1 MNGQHAFPSP
11 SGMALRLPHL
21 LSLAGVLA
29 VVGLMLYPVQTGF
42 GRADVALPV
51 AAAVLAV
58 LGLCTRVV
66 SPVRLRL
73 GNIDFIAAVWLLYV
87 LLRAWYTPQVPCLH
101 AVVRAVSLASLYA
114 GLRLLFSCSAPSALF
129 TEGSLTLFALL
140 QALLCIFQLLTGS
153 SRHALFPFTGTFLN
167 PGPCSA
173 ALFMGACLGLYRFF
187 SPIPSQ
193 NVRVRQLV
201 FWLTAG
207 TLVLCSLLLPVGWS
221 RAALVAGLCCLVAA
235 GWRRMSL
242 RLRCSLVL
250 CLLAAFLLLYALK
263 RGSADGRVLFFAVS
277 SSAVAQSPFFGS
289 GIGTFF
295 HAYGQQTAAL
305 HSHMP
310 LALAAHADTLTYALS
325 DGMRVAVEQGVA
337 GLLIALMLVLNMLH
351 RLRRRSSA
359 LWLVLFGLLVFSLFS
374 YPFQLLPFQLM
385 LVLLAAYTASP
396 RRRSAVHHAAKPR
409 GRSLGRAFVL
419 TVFAVISAFLVVPS
433 VRQRVLATRQIRMV
447 MGSNGPRVIEQY
459 RSLLPLMS
467 HDAQFLFRCGQA
479 LASCGRYNE
488 SNQVLRQGTLVSNDS
503 MFYVLIGHNYQHLQ
517 AFDQACQAYR
527 QAHGQSPAR
536 HYPLLCLMHL
546 YRQQG
551 MREQA
556 VRIAH
561 CLLRLPVKQDSPL
574 VREAR
579 EEARSCILEQ

>member
-58 LGLCTRVV
+58 LGLCMRVV
-66 SPVRLRL
+66 SPVRPRL
-73 GNIDFIAAVWLLYV
+73 GNIDFIVTVWLLYV

-221 RAALVAGLCCLVAA
+221 RAALVSGLCCLVAA

-305 HSHMP
+305 HSQMP

-325 DGMRVAVEQGVA
+325 DGMRVAVEQGVT
-337 GLLIALMLVLNMLH
+337 GLFIALMLVLNILH
-351 RLRRRSSA
+351 RLRKRSSA
-359 LWLVLFGLLVFSLFS
+359 LWLVLFGLLVFSLF
-374 YPFQLLPFQLM
+374 
-385 LVLLAAYTASP
+385 
-396 RRRSAVHHAAKPR
+396 
-409 GRSLGRAFVL
+409 
-419 TVFAVISAFLVVPS
+419 
-433 VRQRVLATRQIRMV
+433 
-447 MGSNGPRVIEQY
+447 
-459 RSLLPLMS
+459 
-467 HDAQFLFRCGQA
+467 
-479 LASCGRYNE
+479 
-488 SNQVLRQGTLVSNDS
+488 
-503 MFYVLIGHNYQHLQ
+503 
-517 AFDQACQAYR
+517 
-527 QAHGQSPAR
+527 
-536 HYPLLCLMHL
+536 
-546 YRQQG
+546 
-551 MREQA
+551 
-556 VRIAH
+556 
-561 CLLRLPVKQDSPL
+561 
-574 VREAR
+574 
-579 EEARSCILEQ
+579 

>member
-1 MNGQHAFPSP
+1 MNVRQNFPSP
-11 SGMALRLPHL
+11 YGAASGLPRL

-29 VVGLMLYPVQTGF
+29 VVGLMLCPVQTGYCWTD
-42 GRADVALPV
+42 AALPV
-51 AAAVLAV
+51 VAAVLTVA
-58 LGLCTRVV
+58 GLCIKWV
-66 SPVRLRL
+66 SPVRSRLR
-73 GNIDFIAAVWLLYV
+73 GIDLIVAAWLLYI
-87 LLRAWYTPQVPCLH
+87 LLRAWFTPEVPCLY

-114 GLRLLFSCSAPSALF
+114 GLRLLFSCAAPSALL

-140 QALLCIFQLLTGS
+140 QALLCIFQLFTGS

-193 NVRVRQLV
+193 DIRLRQLV
-201 FWLTAG
+201 FWFTAG

-263 RGSADGRVLFFAVS
+263 RGSADGRVLFYAVS
-277 SSAVAQSPFFGS
+277 SSAVAQSPLFGS
-289 GIGTFF
+289 GIGSFF

-305 HSHMP
+305 HSQMP

-325 DGMRVAVEQGVA
+325 DGMRVAVEQGVV
-337 GLLIALMLVLNMLH
+337 GLLFALMLVLNMLH
-351 RLRRRSSA
+351 RLRRRSSP

-433 VRQRVLATRQIRMV
+433 VRQRVLATRQSRMV

-459 RSLLPLMS
+459 RSLLPS
-467 HDAQFLFRCGQA
+467 
-479 LASCGRYNE
+479 SC
-488 SNQVLRQGTLVSNDS
+488 SV
-503 MFYVLIGHNYQHLQ
+503 
-517 AFDQACQAYR
+517 
-527 QAHGQSPAR
+527 
-536 HYPLLCLMHL
+536 
-546 YRQQG
+546 
-551 MREQA
+551 A
-556 VRIAH
+556 VR
-561 CLLRLPVKQDSPL
+561 RWPPVADTTRAIRCS
-574 VREAR
+574 VRA
-579 EEARSCILEQ
+579 LW

>member
-1 MNGQHAFPSP
+1 MNGQHAFPSS

-21 LSLAGVLA
+21 LSLAGVL
-29 VVGLMLYPVQTGF
+29 
-42 GRADVALPV
+42 
-51 AAAVLAV
+51 
-58 LGLCTRVV
+58 GLCMRVV
-66 SPVRLRL
+66 SPVRPRL
-73 GNIDFIAAVWLLYV
+73 GNIDFIVIVWLLYV

-140 QALLCIFQLLTGS
+140 QALLCIFQLFTGS

-173 ALFMGACLGLYRFF
+173 ALFMGVCLGLYRFF

-221 RAALVAGLCCLVAA
+221 RAALVAGLCCLVAV

-250 CLLAAFLLLYALK
+250 CLLAAFLLLYVLK
-263 RGSADGRVLFFAVS
+263 RGSGDGRVLFYAVS
-277 SSAVAQSPFFGS
+277 SSAVAQSPLFGS
-289 GIGTFF
+289 GIGSFF
-295 HAYGQQTAAL
+295 LAYGQETAAL
-305 HSHMP
+305 HPQMP
-310 LALAAHADTLTYALS
+310 LALTVHADTLTYALG
-325 DGMRVAVEQGVA
+325 DGMRVAVEQGVV
-337 GLLIALMLVLNMLH
+337 GLAIALMLVLNILH
-351 RLRRRSSA
+351 RLCRRSSA
-359 LWLVLFGLLVFSLFS
+359 LWLVFFGLLVFSLFS

-385 LVLLAAYTASP
+385 LVLLAAYAAAP
-396 RRRSAVHHAAKPR
+396 CRRSAVHHADKPR
-409 GRSLGRAFVL
+409 GRSLGRAFVA
-419 TVFAVISAFLVVPS
+419 TVFALISAFLVVSPVS
-433 VRQRVLATRQIRMV
+433 RRVLATRQSRMM
-447 MGSNGPRVIEQY
+447 MGSNGPRAIEQY
-459 RSLLPLMS
+459 RSLLPLMR
-467 HDAQFLFRCGQA
+467 HDEQFLFRYGQA

-488 SNQVLRQGTLVSNDS
+488 SNQVLRQGTLVSNDA
-503 MFYVLIGHNYQHLQ
+503 MFYVLMGHNYQHLQ
-517 AFDQACQAYR
+517 AFDQACQAYC

-536 HYPLLCLMHL
+536 HYPLLCLMRL

>member
-1 MNGQHAFPSP
+1 
-11 SGMALRLPHL
+11 
-21 LSLAGVLA
+21 
-29 VVGLMLYPVQTGF
+29 
-42 GRADVALPV
+42 
-51 AAAVLAV
+51 
-58 LGLCTRVV
+58 
-66 SPVRLRL
+66 
-73 GNIDFIAAVWLLYV
+73 
-87 LLRAWYTPQVPCLH
+87 
-101 AVVRAVSLASLYA
+101 
-114 GLRLLFSCSAPSALF
+114 
-129 TEGSLTLFALL
+129 
-140 QALLCIFQLLTGS
+140 
-153 SRHALFPFTGTFLN
+153 
-167 PGPCSA
+167 
-173 ALFMGACLGLYRFF
+173 
-187 SPIPSQ
+187 
-193 NVRVRQLV
+193 
-201 FWLTAG
+201 
-207 TLVLCSLLLPVGWS
+207 
-221 RAALVAGLCCLVAA
+221 
-235 GWRRMSL
+235 
-242 RLRCSLVL
+242 
-250 CLLAAFLLLYALK
+250 
-263 RGSADGRVLFFAVS
+263 
-277 SSAVAQSPFFGS
+277 
-289 GIGTFF
+289 
-295 HAYGQQTAAL
+295 
-305 HSHMP
+305 
-310 LALAAHADTLTYALS
+310 
-325 DGMRVAVEQGVA
+325 MRVAVEQGVA
-337 GLLIALMLVLNMLH
+337 GLLFALMLVLNMLH
-351 RLRRRSSA
+351 RLRKRSSA

-433 VRQRVLATRQIRMV
+433 VRQRVLATRQSRMV

-459 RSLLPLMS
+459 RSLLPLMQ

-488 SNQVLRQGTLVSNDS
+488 SNQVLRQGTLVSNDA
-503 MFYVLIGHNYQHLQ
+503 MFYVLIGHNYLHLQ

-579 EEARSCILEQ
+579 EEARSCILE